1 MFRIYVDI
9 TNIFKL
15 LQSFLQCHFKK
26 TLSPFEEPKINKSVF
41 QSELEVLPCFEMN
54 YKLLE
59 RHKKPLSL
67 ATTRNRENPL
77 NTAQKMASK
86 SSTEQDEEATTE
98 EVPWSIVTYTEE
110 EINTLNR
117 DVKLSVLLL
126 SFNFATKEV
135 KSLKTNVK
143 TSTRYK

>member
-1 MFRIYVDI
+1 
-9 TNIFKL
+9 
-15 LQSFLQCHFKK
+15 
-26 TLSPFEEPKINKSVF
+26 
-41 QSELEVLPCFEMN
+41 
-54 YKLLE
+54 
-59 RHKKPLSL
+59 
-67 ATTRNRENPL
+67 
-77 NTAQKMASK
+77 MASK

-110 EINTLNR
+110 EINTFNR
-117 DVKLSVLLL
+117 DVKLLVLSL

>member
-1 MFRIYVDI
+1 
-9 TNIFKL
+9 
-15 LQSFLQCHFKK
+15 
-26 TLSPFEEPKINKSVF
+26 
-41 QSELEVLPCFEMN
+41 MN

-67 ATTRNRENPL
+67 ATTRKRENPL

-86 SSTEQDEEATTE
+86 SSTGQDEEATTE
-98 EVPWSIVTYTEE
+98 EAPWSIVTYTEE
-110 EINTLNR
+110 EIHTLNR
-117 DVKLSVLLL
+117 DVKLSVLSLEHFI

-143 TSTRYK
+143 ISIRYK